1 MKAPILAAAA
11 RILTGASIRWVGCE
25 PDTRQRVYFAN
36 HTSHLDTLVL
46 WAALPEEIRDL
57 TRPAAARDYWEAGR
71 LRLYLATKVF
81 HAVLIERTNI
91 TKGTNPLDLILQAM
105 GDRCSLILFP
115 EGGRNLGPEVGEF
128 KCGLY
133 HLSRTK
139 PDLDLVPVYM
149 ENLNRVLPKGEFL
162 PVPLLCR
169 ITFGAPLRL
178 RENETKVAFLQ
189 RARQAVCA
197 LREL

>member
-91 TKGTNPLDLILQAM
+91 TKGTNPLDLILKAM

-178 RENETKVAFLQ
+178 REHETKVAFLQ